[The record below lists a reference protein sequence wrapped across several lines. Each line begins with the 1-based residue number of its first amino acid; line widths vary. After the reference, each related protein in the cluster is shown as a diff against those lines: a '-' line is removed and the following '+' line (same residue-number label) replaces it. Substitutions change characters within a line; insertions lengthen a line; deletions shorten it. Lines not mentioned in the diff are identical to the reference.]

1 MSANQ
6 VKLSGPPA
14 EDADEPPFDLPEA
27 PGGTQVFARQT
38 ARPSVSERAIAQA
51 PAPYLEGLNPEQ
63 RRAVET
69 TEGPV
74 LVLAGAGVGKTRVL
88 TTRIAHILASRRA
101 FPSQVLAV
109 TFTNKAAREMKERI
123 GALIGGWLI
132 GPLLGAGSI
141 NDGIT
146 VMSFIVSLIGAVI
159 LLAIVN
165 LFRRGS
171 VR

>member
-6 VKLSGPPA
+6 VKLSGPAA

-27 PGGTQVFARQT
+27 PGGASALGQAPV
-38 ARPSVSERAIAQA
+38 RPAISERAIAQA
-51 PAPYLEGLNPEQ
+51 TAPYLEGLNPEQ
-63 RRAVET
+63 RRAVEA

-88 TTRIAHILASRRA
+88 TTRIAHILASRKA

-123 GALIGGWLI
+123 GALIGGAVEGMPWLGTFHAI
-132 GPLLGAGSI
+132 G
-141 NDGIT
+141 
-146 VMSFIVSLIGAVI
+146 VK
-159 LLAIVN
+159 
-165 LFRRGS
+165 
-171 VR
+171 